1 MYTVSI
7 HHPSIGAVPRPKTVL
22 FCPECG
28 HESGLHG
35 DWILDE
41 DVGRPT
47 RICPVCETALGTRQ

>member
-1 MYTVSI
+1 VSI
-7 HHPSIGAVPRPKTVL
+7 HHPSIDAVPRPKTVL

-35 DWILDE
+35 DWILD
-41 DVGRPT
+41 DDAVRPT